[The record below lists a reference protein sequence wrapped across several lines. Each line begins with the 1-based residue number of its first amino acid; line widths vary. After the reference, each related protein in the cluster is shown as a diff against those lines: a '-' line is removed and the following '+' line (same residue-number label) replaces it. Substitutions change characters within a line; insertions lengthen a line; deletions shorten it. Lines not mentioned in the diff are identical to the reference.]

1 MAPKLNSLNRVL
13 LLSSEYP
20 PGPGGIGNHA
30 FSLSKALARKGME
43 VFVVCDAD
51 YASQQEVE
59 FFDQTLPKSVYVNRV
74 YREGIR
80 TYFKRIQFAAR
91 IIKQQQISRV
101 IVSGR
106 FSLWTGAMLKIF
118 GFKVHVMAVLHG
130 SEVNLTHRL
139 FRIVTRLSLQK
150 ADLLVA
156 VSEFTYSL
164 LPEKLKRKP
173 FRIIPNGIDVGEFSC
188 LDERSES
195 MNIKGFPRLLTVG
208 NVTPR
213 KGQHRVIKALPQL
226 IKLYPDIHYHI
237 VGLPTCKDDFLQLA
251 QKLGVSNYVTF
262 HGRLAGREQLAGM
275 YKSSNCFVI
284 LSENQKDG
292 DVEGFGIVVLEANY
306 FGLPAIG
313 ALGCGI
319 ADAIENGTNGFL
331 VDGDNPQQIG
341 EALQNILAIPEQFAE
356 GSHRWAGL
364 HDWEIIGGQFAE
376 ALYFTS

>member
-1 MAPKLNSLNRVL
+1 MALESNFYSKVL

-30 FSLSKALARKGME
+30 FSLSKALARQGLE

-59 FFDQTLPKSVYVNRV
+59 QFDQALPSGVRVSRV
-74 YREGIR
+74 YRAGIK
-80 TYFKRIQFAAR
+80 TYFKRISLAAR
-91 IIKQQQISRV
+91 LVKQQKISRV

-106 FSLWTGAMLKIF
+106 FSLWTGAVLKMQ
-118 GFKVHVMAVLHG
+118 GFKVRVMAVLHG
-130 SEVNLTHRL
+130 SEVNLKHRL
-139 FRIVTRLSLQK
+139 FRILTRLALQK

-164 LPEKLKRKP
+164 LPEKLKKKP
-173 FRIIPNGIDVGEFSC
+173 FRIIPNGIDVAEFSF
-188 LDERSES
+188 LDKRSES
-195 MNIKGFPRLLTVG
+195 IEINGFPSLLTVG

-213 KGQHRVIKALPQL
+213 KGQHRVIKALPHLVKQ
-226 IKLYPDIHYHI
+226 YPEIHYHI
-237 VGLPTCKDDFLQLA
+237 VGLPTCKDDFLGLA
-251 QKLGVSNYVTF
+251 QELGVSSHVTF
-262 HGRLAGREQLAGM
+262 HGRLAGREQLAAM
-275 YKSSNCFVI
+275 YKSSDCFAI

-341 EALQNILAIPEQFAE
+341 DALKNILVAPEHFAE
-356 GSHRWAGL
+356 GSRRWAAL
-364 HDWEIIGGQFAE
+364 HDWEVIGRQFAQ
-376 ALYFTS
+376 ALAFTC